1 MAHAK
6 VTEITITVYPHA
18 ADYDETARVDF
29 HVNFEEGERSAR
41 VPYDRL
47 RKLVPWLPA
56 EFAPEVM
63 AFSVMVRM
71 LLYIEYNTSSPHI
84 RKIRRPAYS
93 N

>member
-6 VTEITITVYPHA
+6 VSEITITLHPHA

-29 HVNFEEGERSAR
+29 YAGFELGERSAR

-47 RKLVPWLPA
+47 RRLFPWMPE
-56 EFAPEVM
+56 EFAPEVLKVSM
-63 AFSVMVRM
+63 DIRA
-71 LLYIEYNTSSPHI
+71 LLYIEYNTSSPYI
-84 RKIRRPAYS
+84 RKIRKPAR